1 MTRVDYYFDPPLIES
16 FHIFN
21 LGHEYC
27 LPGHQ
32 FGPHVREHFVIHYVI
47 KGQGFFEKSGVRYE
61 LGAGQFFLIKPG
73 EVTFYRADEV
83 EPWEYF
89 WLGFNGGQTEDL
101 LSLLGLLDY
110 NRVGTVKDQGKLTSW
125 ITEALDASVT
135 IDTNSF
141 YIQGLSQAIFGEF
154 QVEGN
159 STYQTINRR
168 NVHIEKLLNAIH
180 NNFGRTDYSI
190 QELARTLN
198 LTAPY
203 LTSLT
208 KKELGKN
215 PSQLLSDYRL
225 EKAHYLLK
233 KTDMRVN
240 EVAIAVGYES
250 PLSFSRAY
258 KKMYGLAPSF
268 HQS

>member
-1 MTRVDYYFDPPLIES
+1 MNRVDYYFDPPLIES

-27 LPGHQ
+27 ESGHQ
-32 FGPHVREHFVIHYVI
+32 FGPHVREHFVIHYVL
-47 KGQGFFEKSGVRYE
+47 KGKGYFEKSGVRYE
-61 LGAGQFFLIKPG
+61 LGPGQFFLIEPN
-73 EVTFYRADEV
+73 EVTFYRADEE

-89 WLGFNGGQTEDL
+89 WLGFDGNQTERL
-101 LSLLGLLDY
+101 LRILGLLDF
-110 NRVGTVKDQGKLTSW
+110 NRVGNVKDQKKLADW
-125 ITEALDASVT
+125 INEALKASL
-135 IDTNSF
+135 IIKTNSF
-141 YIQGLSQAIFGEF
+141 YIQGLSQAILGEF

-159 STYQTINRR
+159 SIYQTINQR
-168 NVHIEKLLNAIH
+168 NTHIEKLLNAIH
-180 NNFGRTDYSI
+180 NNFGRTDYSV

-203 LTSLT
+203 LTALT
-208 KKELGKN
+208 KKELGKT

-225 EKAHYLLK
+225 DKASYLLK

-240 EVAIAVGYES
+240 EVALAVGYES

-258 KKMYGLAPSF
+258 KKMYGMAPSF
-268 HQS
+268 QES

>member
-1 MTRVDYYFDPPLIES
+1 MGRVDFYFDPPILES

-32 FGPHVREHFVIHYVI
+32 FGPHVREHFVIHYVL
-47 KGQGFFEKSGVRYE
+47 KGKGYFEKTGVRYE
-61 LGAGQFFLIKPG
+61 LGAGQFFLIKPD
-73 EVTFYRADEV
+73 EVTFYRADEAD
-83 EPWEYF
+83 PWQYF
-89 WLGFNGGQTEDL
+89 WLGFNGQQSESL
-101 LSLLGLLDY
+101 LRILGLLDF
-110 NRVGTVKDQGKLTSW
+110 NRVGTVKDQRKLAKW
-125 ITEALDASVT
+125 IEEALLASET
-135 IDTNSF
+135 IETNSF

-159 STYQTINRR
+159 SIYQSINQQ

-180 NNFGRTDYSI
+180 NNFGRTDYSV

-203 LTSLT
+203 LSALT
-208 KKELGKN
+208 KKELGKT

-225 EKAHYLLK
+225 EKANYLLR

-240 EVAIAVGYES
+240 EVALAVGYES

-268 HQS
+268 HQP